1 MASPQYCCPA
11 ADVRQRA
18 VGERSDGAVAS
29 IRLGRGACVANQQT
43 ANQASRRQDRSYR
56 TVACATEAK
65 SGRAAAEPA
74 QRHRQDQVILAIRS
88 CMQLA
93 VCYGPELPLGDDS
106 EQDRGLH
113 TLAPALHV
121 IHGPKR
127 ILMEH
132 DWTVA
137 SATTGCLVSH
147 DSWRAGGACA

>member
-1 MASPQYCCPA
+1 MLKLLCVQGELSCRRCQCRWVLRAGATPSSGPGHPGRKRDSLRHCFRANIASDACCCG
-11 ADVRQRA
+11 Q
-18 VGERSDGAVAS
+18 
-29 IRLGRGACVANQQT
+29 
-43 ANQASRRQDRSYR
+43 
-56 TVACATEAK
+56 
-65 SGRAAAEPA
+65 
-74 QRHRQDQVILAIRS
+74 IRS